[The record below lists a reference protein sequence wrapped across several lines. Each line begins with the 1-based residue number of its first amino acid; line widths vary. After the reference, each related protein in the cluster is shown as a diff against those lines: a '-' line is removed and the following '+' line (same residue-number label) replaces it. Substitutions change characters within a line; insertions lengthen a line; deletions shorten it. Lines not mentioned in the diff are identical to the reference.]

1 MPSRRVEQSVMQD
14 QPENPELDSSAQSLR
29 LKAWESAWDAYW
41 EGGGSST
48 YELPAGSPVKR
59 ERDFLM
65 RTRTLEHEAS
75 RLHTITEEF
84 IRGFEALY
92 DLGPAVTVFGSAR
105 LGEDNPYYAKGMEIG
120 AELARAGF
128 AVVTGGGPGLMEAVN
143 RGAREANGVSVG
155 CNIIL
160 PDEQEPNPYVDKA
173 IQFHYFFVRKVML
186 VKYSC
191 AFVIMPGGLGTLDE
205 MFEAATLV
213 QTRKVGPF
221 PLICVGS
228 DFWSCM
234 RDLDSRLVKAGTLRE
249 NETEFIQLT
258 DSPQEAVE
266 MILCALPDAVRE
278 SLVPITCP

>member
-1 MPSRRVEQSVMQD
+1 MEQSVMHEI
-14 QPENPELDSSAQSLR
+14 ENDSDSDSSTRSSR
-29 LKAWESAWDAYW
+29 IKAWESAWDAYW
-41 EGGGSST
+41 NGGGSST
-48 YELPAGSPVKR
+48 YELPAGSLVKQ

-65 RTRTLEHEAS
+65 RTRSLDHEAS

-105 LGEDNPYYAKGMEIG
+105 LGEDNPYYAKGVEIG
-120 AELARAGF
+120 AELAKAGF
-128 AVVTGGGPGLMEAVN
+128 AVITGGGPGLMEAVN
-143 RGAREANGVSVG
+143 RGAKEAKGVSVG

-160 PDEQEPNPYVDKA
+160 PEEQAPNPYVDKA
-173 IQFHYFFVRKVML
+173 IEFHYFFVRKVML

-228 DFWSCM
+228 EFWSCVG
-234 RDLDSRLVKAGTLRE
+234 DLNRRLVSAGTLRE
-249 NETEFIQLT
+249 GELEFLQLT
-258 DSPQEAVE
+258 DSPKEAVE
-266 MILCALPDAVRE
+266 LILCALPDAVRK
-278 SLVPITCP
+278 SLVPLTCP